1 MAVRRIGIA
10 LPLLG
15 ISGGINIVLNWG
27 VILARARYGIDLIL
41 PPTETQ
47 GTIPFLNE
55 QDRRHFRIVS
65 LPEARRVHY
74 HTVMA
79 TWWACIPWM
88 ADLDAD
94 HYAWFMQAVEGQF
107 AEPNSEAQQKFDE
120 VVASQMNVITTA
132 HWLRRHIERHDTIEP
147 KQTFCVLS
155 GLDKTLWRP
164 MARVPLRRGRRPV
177 RFLVEGPTI
186 DPRKNVAQTV
196 RLLEGLK
203 VPYRWVGATVDHAII
218 GPHCQGVEVQVP
230 YHRMPAIYADS
241 DVLVKASNAEGMFGP
256 PLEMFA
262 TGGTAVCWDV
272 QGAEEYMADR
282 YNCRL
287 TPMNSWTRLAEA
299 VVELAE
305 NPEQV
310 RTLQEKALATAEA
323 WPTWDDQADQILETI
338 ESLVP
343 FNRSSLIRQVS
354 RVEFRDNS
362 HRSNL
367 SDHLQERQRY
377 ILWLESEVARRDR
390 RIGNLWAEVDAR
402 EQTLSALR
410 AEMSA
415 GSFQRAVRKVG
426 RIGRALA
433 HFSRRLVG
441 RQARALA
448 SSTLRRTIRPDPP
461 ARNAPPQPPA
471 AAPDSSPSEVRS
483 DSSVVASAA
492 SATEATRRDA
502 A

>member
-27 VILARARYGIDLIL
+27 VILAKAGYGIDLIL
-41 PPTETQ
+41 PPTETE
-47 GTIPFLNE
+47 GTIPFLSE

-65 LPEARRVHY
+65 LPEARRQHY

-107 AEPNSEAQQKFDE
+107 AEPNSDAQQKFDE
-120 VVASQMNVITTA
+120 IVSSQMNVITTA
-132 HWLRRHIERHDTIEP
+132 HWLRRHIERHYSVEP

-164 MARVPLRRGRRPV
+164 MARVPLGRGRRPV
-177 RFLVEGPTI
+177 RFLVEGPTV

-196 RLLEGLK
+196 RLLETLK
-203 VPYRWVGATVDHAII
+203 VPYRWVGAIVDHAIV

-230 YHRMPAIYADS
+230 YHRMPAIYGAS

-262 TGGTAVCWDV
+262 TGGTAICWDV

-287 TPMNSWTRLAEA
+287 TPMNSWSRMAEA
-299 VVELAE
+299 IVGMAE

-310 RTLQEKALATAEA
+310 RTLQENALATAEA
-323 WPTWDDQADQILETI
+323 WPTWDDQADQILKTI

-343 FNRSSLIRQVS
+343 FNRSSLLRQVS
-354 RVEFRDNS
+354 RVEFRGNTTVAHSTDQ
-362 HRSNL
+362 
-367 SDHLQERQRY
+367 LQERQRY
-377 ILWLESEVARRDR
+377 ILWLESEIAKRDR
-390 RIGNLWAEVDAR
+390 RIDFLWAEAHAR
-402 EQTLSALR
+402 RQTINALR
-410 AEMSA
+410 TEMSA
-415 GSFQRAVRKVG
+415 GAFHRAMRKVG
-426 RIGRALA
+426 RTGRAMA
-433 HFSRRLVG
+433 HLSRRLVG

-448 SSTLRRTIRPDPP
+448 DSTLRRSIGNDR
-461 ARNAPPQPPA
+461 ASLNAPIEPPPPREA
-471 AAPDSSPSEVRS
+471 S
-483 DSSVVASAA
+483 DSSVSSVLASSGSTA
-492 SATEATRRDA
+492 EAPRRDA

>member
-27 VILARARYGIDLIL
+27 VILAKAGYGIDLIL
-41 PPTETQ
+41 PPTEAQ
-47 GTIPFLNE
+47 GTIPFLSE
-55 QDRRHFRIVS
+55 QDGRHFRIVS
-65 LPEARRVHY
+65 LPEARQVHY

-120 VVASQMNVITTA
+120 VVSSQMNVITTA
-132 HWLRRHIERHDTIEP
+132 HWLRRHIERHYTIEP

-155 GLDKTLWRP
+155 GLDKTLWREMP
-164 MARVPLRRGRRPV
+164 RVPPGRGRQPV
-177 RFLVEGPTI
+177 RFLVEGPPL
-186 DPRKNVAQTV
+186 DPRKNVAQTI

-230 YHRMPAIYADS
+230 YHRMPSIYADS

-287 TPMNSWTRLAEA
+287 TPMNSWSRLAEA
-299 VVELAE
+299 IREFAD

-310 RTLQEKALATAEA
+310 RTLQENALATAEA
-323 WPTWDDQADQILETI
+323 WPTWDDQADQILATI
-338 ESLVP
+338 EALAP

-402 EQTLSALR
+402 EQTLRALR

-426 RIGRALA
+426 RIGRAMACL
-433 HFSRRLVG
+433 SRRLVG
-441 RQARALA
+441 RQARALVG
-448 SSTLRRTIRPDPP
+448 STLRRSFQTDPP
-461 ARNAPPQPPA
+461 VWNAPTNPPPA
-471 AAPDSSPSEVRS
+471 TTTTEARS

-492 SATEATRRDA
+492 SATETTRRDA